1 MKHDDKQIVRIPVGC
16 VCIPLHEV
24 IYTHTELA
32 DLRRS
37 NTDMAQLIKQKD
49 SRIAELEAQ
58 VSELSKKLA
67 DAEEE
72 LKQEGD
78 RKMYWYDR
86 YMKLAEGSEKGDPNA
101 KTEKS

>member
-1 MKHDDKQIVRIPVGC
+1 MKKSNPLVTIPQGS
-16 VCIPLHEV
+16 VCIPLSDV
-24 IYTHTELA
+24 LFTHSQLTT
-32 DLRRS
+32 LRAS
-37 NTDMAQLIKQKD
+37 NCDMEQQIRQKD
-49 SRIAELEAQ
+49 YRIVELEAQ

-67 DAEEE
+67 DTEEE

-101 KTEKS
+101 QTKTS